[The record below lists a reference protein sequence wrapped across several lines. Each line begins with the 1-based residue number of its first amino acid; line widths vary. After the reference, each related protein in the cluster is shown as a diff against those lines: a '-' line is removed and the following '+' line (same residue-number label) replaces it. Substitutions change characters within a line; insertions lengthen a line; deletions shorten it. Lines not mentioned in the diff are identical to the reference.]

1 MRRRRRRRRL
11 GRRVEAS
18 GARSVGWWLPP
29 TGSACRTSVR
39 VRLSPPRSPS
49 PSPLTYRTQ
58 PPSSGAAGPLPPSCP
73 RLPTLTALVS
83 PSPARGSRRHD
94 PAGGEQPHHRGDAR
108 SQVRERGRRVS
119 THREEADLTLAHPGW
134 RPVPKPWRG
143 KIGNLARLWS
153 FTGRVDVGRP
163 WGAVDRRPEMRG
175 ERLGGMRKQQEDGSK
190 ACWRTGDLWDVRATK
205 ARTHA

>member
-29 TGSACRTSVR
+29 TGSACRASVR

-119 THREEADLTLAHPGW
+119 THRGGGRLDPISSWVASCSQTLEGKDREPGAASGLHWQGGRWEAMG
-134 RPVPKPWRG
+134 RG
-143 KIGNLARLWS
+143 GPTA
-153 FTGRVDVGRP
+153 
-163 WGAVDRRPEMRG
+163 
-175 ERLGGMRKQQEDGSK
+175 
-190 ACWRTGDLWDVRATK
+190 
-205 ARTHA
+205 